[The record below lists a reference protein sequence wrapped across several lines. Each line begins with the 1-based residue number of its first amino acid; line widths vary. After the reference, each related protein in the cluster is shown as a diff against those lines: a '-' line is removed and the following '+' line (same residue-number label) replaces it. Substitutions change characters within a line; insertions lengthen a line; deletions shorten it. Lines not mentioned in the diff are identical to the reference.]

1 MFATGLIVFRETL
14 EAALFVGIVA
24 AATRGLER
32 RSLWIAGGVLAGLTG
47 ALLLA
52 AGMEKVSVWADG
64 IGQDLLNVG
73 IIAVALAMLAW
84 HCVWVSTHGREM
96 AHEARQTGNLAADGT
111 GSLRALTLAVALA
124 VLREGAETVLF
135 VAGFMS
141 GSSGGGALPMLLGA
155 LTGLALGSLAG
166 LLIYLGLARIKTQ
179 HLFSVTNAL
188 ILVLAGSLASQLA
201 KTLIQAG
208 LVVRWSEPLWDG
220 SFILSNESSLAI
232 LLHALMGYDA
242 SPSGLQLLFYTG
254 AIGMIWMASQ
264 QARNWQKRDRNDAVM
279 R

>member
-32 RSLWIAGGVLAGLTG
+32 RGLWIAGGVLAGLTG

-73 IIAVALAMLAW
+73 IITLALAMLAW

-96 AHEARQTGNLAADGT
+96 AQEARQTGRSAAEGT

-141 GSSGGGALPMLLGA
+141 GSAGSGLPMLLGA

-208 LVVRWSEPLWDG
+208 LVVHWSEPLWDG
-220 SFILSNESSLAI
+220 SLVLSNESSLGI

-242 SPSGLQLLFYTG
+242 SPSGLQLLFYAG
-254 AIGMIWMASQ
+254 AIGMIWMASL
-264 QARNWQKRDRNDAVM
+264 QARNWQKRDRTDAVM